1 MICPQCGYD
10 MGRAHRC
17 LRCGFEIKTLAVVD
31 EDEEKKEEREHK
43 EEEPS
48 TVVIAPRNTYISNP
62 DAYDDPF
69 DAFNPF
75 DPFGSLFGSMFD
87 PIGDILGCLFG
98 FDIRGSRQRPPREDP
113 EPEPKKRRKKGPI
126 VEVSNVEILDADGNP
141 INEDKKESD
150 GKKHSSKRDN
160 NRK

>member
-31 EDEEKKEEREHK
+31 ENDEKKEEHEHK

-48 TVVIAPRNTYISNP
+48 TVVIDPRNTYISNP
-62 DAYDDPF
+62 DEDYF
-69 DAFNPF
+69 DTFDPF
-75 DPFGSLFGSMFD
+75 DPFGSLFGGMFD
-87 PIGDILGCLFG
+87 PIGDLLGGLFG
-98 FDIRGSRQRPPREDP
+98 FDIRGGSRRREEPP
-113 EPEPKKRRKKGPI
+113 EPETKKRRKKGPI
-126 VEVSNVEILDADGNP
+126 VEVNNVEILDADGNP
-141 INEDKKESD
+141 IKEDEPKND